1 MADHDTTSLREQEE
15 FCAADLSRCVCE
27 MFPSV
32 VRVEYHIHADG
43 SEVAVI
49 RYDSGFLRR
58 VDVTGLEL
66 YETAQAILDALSRE
80 AA

>member
-1 MADHDTTSLREQEE
+1 MIRHDT
-15 FCAADLSRCVCE
+15 
-27 MFPSV
+27 
-32 VRVEYHIHADG
+32 
-43 SEVAVI
+43 
-49 RYDSGFLRR
+49 GFLRR

>member
-1 MADHDTTSLREQEE
+1 MTQRAFESKKNFVRQTW
-15 FCAADLSRCVCE
+15 SRCVC
-27 MFPSV
+27 
-32 VRVEYHIHADG
+32 
-43 SEVAVI
+43 EVAVI